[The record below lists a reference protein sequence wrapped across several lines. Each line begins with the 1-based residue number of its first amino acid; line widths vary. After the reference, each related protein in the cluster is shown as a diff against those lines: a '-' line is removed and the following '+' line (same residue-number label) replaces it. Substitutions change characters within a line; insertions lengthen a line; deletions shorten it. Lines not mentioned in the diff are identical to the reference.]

1 MLGRK
6 PGKLAVHARDNV
18 IVYRGGSAAKL
29 HAPDMLEQRGL
40 NGSSYHGLQWKGG
53 VPDEILDAVFRACDT
68 DDDGALCPRHQCP

>member
-1 MLGRK
+1 MGANPVSWPCMFVTMSLCTGGGR
-6 PGKLAVHARDNV
+6 
-18 IVYRGGSAAKL
+18 AAKL

-40 NGSSYHGLQWKGG
+40 NFQWKGG